1 MPITNEIE
9 EAAANLGRA
18 LAASTEMQELE
29 EIRVKPEEPGR
40 VELHI
45 EVVKALFT
53 RTAMRLNTTLG
64 VKFTDFVS

>member
-29 EIRVKPEEPGR
+29 EIRVKPEESGR

>member
-1 MPITNEIE
+1 MPLTNEIAQ
-9 EAAANLGRA
+9 AAENLGKA
-18 LAASTEMQELE
+18 LAASPEMQELK
-29 EIRVKPEEPGR
+29 EIQANTGESSRLDLQR
-40 VELHI
+40 